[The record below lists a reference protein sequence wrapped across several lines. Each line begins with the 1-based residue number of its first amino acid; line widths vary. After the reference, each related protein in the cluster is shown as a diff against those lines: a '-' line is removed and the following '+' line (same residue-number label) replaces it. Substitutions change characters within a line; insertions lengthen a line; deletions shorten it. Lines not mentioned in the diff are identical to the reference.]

1 MADVTFNTV
10 ENQAIARGL
19 LVLYLNVG
27 TKEAPNWAPMGKRVA
42 DSSLEF
48 DWQRETTTDIL
59 DNAHSSMKKPIM
71 TQSFDPWNLAN
82 GDKAQK
88 YIWDKGIKDQD
99 AQALCNM
106 DLLLVHLYAGESAA
120 KAFAERYE
128 SCAVEPTSLG
138 GEGGGNIGMS
148 TTVTFGGTRTVG
160 TAATA
165 EGVVTFT
172 PNAA

>member
-1 MADVTFNTV
+1 MAEVTFNTK
-10 ENQAIARGL
+10 ENQTIARGL
-19 LVLYLNVG
+19 MILYLNVG
-27 TKEAPNWAPMGKRVA
+27 TKEAPKWAPVGKRVA

-59 DNAHSSMKKPIM
+59 DNAYSSMKKPIM

-82 GDKAQK
+82 GDEAQK
-88 YIWDKGIKDQD
+88 LIWDKGIKDQD

-106 DLLLVHLYAGESAA
+106 DMLLVHLYAGESAA
-120 KAFAERYE
+120 KAFAERYG

-172 PNAA
+172 ATAA